1 MALQY
6 STTHRTNAMSDIATQ
21 VGASGVM
28 KIFSGSAPANCG
40 TADTGTLLAT
50 LACNGTAFG
59 AAASGVLTANSITNT
74 TPSANVSGTAGY
86 FRIYPSS
93 PTTTNAVLQGTVGTS
108 GADLNLSSTS
118 IAPGITVTIS
128 SMTIT
133 AFGA

>member
-21 VGASGVM
+21 VGTSGVL
-28 KIFSGSAPANCG
+28 KIFTGTAPANCA

-50 LACNGTAFG
+50 LTCNATQFGTAT
-59 AAASGVLTANSITNT
+59 SGVLTASAIT
-74 TPSANVSGTAGY
+74 SATASGTGTAGY
-86 FRIYPSS
+86 FRIYPSAA
-93 PTTTNAVLQGTVGTS
+93 TTTNAVLQGTVGTT
-108 GADLNLSSTS
+108 GADLNLSSVAIST
-118 IAPGITVTIS
+118 GQTVSVT